1 VAGHFFDLNVTPMR
15 TALPLAALMIA
26 TSLSAQPCKPV
37 VYSQSA
43 AEIVWTV
50 PVAAFDAALAGDTL
64 VIETKSN
71 IVAVDAAS
79 GVKRW
84 ETSII
89 HADASGRTD
98 PMVVTNGR
106 VFVSL
111 GRELRILALA
121 DGRVL
126 RDVPMPLWTRMLY
139 GPPLI
144 AVANNSPRLG
154 STLFALDGDGRI
166 RAQRIV
172 RNVEDLWIDGQTVIS
187 RLTRNLYN
195 EAPEMNVV
203 AAFRASDLALLWQ
216 FRAKGADVQQIDGRW
231 YIGDTP
237 WSPMRA
243 LDVATGHLGD
253 FLPPKPPTEVTWG
266 GATWQ
271 IETVTSAENGESAC
285 DRLRVNDPAT
295 GKGWTIDLPFGVTN
309 TLRAADHLYVFGSS
323 DDSHHFLAELDWRS
337 GRIDHLWNGLPM
349 RLDRMFVR
357 GDLLVGMGVAEGA
370 VGIRLR

>member
-1 VAGHFFDLNVTPMR
+1 MAGHFFNLNVTWMR
-15 TALPLAALMIA
+15 TALSVAALVI
-26 TSLSAQPCKPV
+26 TTLLSAQPCKPV
-37 VYSQSA
+37 ALNPSPA
-43 AEIVWTV
+43 AIVWTV

-84 ETSII
+84 ESSIV

-111 GRELRILALA
+111 GRELRILAMA
-121 DGRVL
+121 DGRPL
-126 RDVPMPLWTRMLY
+126 RNVRMPLWIRMLT

-154 STLFALDGDGRI
+154 STLFALDDDGRI

-172 RNVEDLWIDGQTVIS
+172 RDIEEIWLTGQTVIA
-187 RLTRNLYN
+187 RMTRNIYN

-216 FRAKGADVQQIDGRW
+216 FRAKGAALQQIDGRW
-231 YIGDTP
+231 YVGDTA
-237 WSPMRA
+237 WSPMRS
-243 LDVATGHLGD
+243 LDIATGHLGD
-253 FLPPKPPTEVTWG
+253 FLPPKPPTEVIWG

-271 IETVTSAENGESAC
+271 IETVTSSEKNEPPC
-285 DRLRVNDPAT
+285 DRLRVSDPAT
-295 GKGWTIDLPFGVTN
+295 GKGWTIDLPFDVTN
-309 TLRAADHLYVFGSS
+309 TLDVANHLYVFGSS
-323 DDSHHFLAELDWRS
+323 DNTHHYLAELDWRS
-337 GRIDHLWNGLPM
+337 GRINHGWNGVPM
-349 RLDRMFVR
+349 LFDHMFVR
-357 GDLLVGMGVAEGA
+357 GDLLVGMGITEGA